1 MGDQGYRP
9 EMLEDLLPQYYKRLF
24 PYPQYAKWL
33 QYGNIDKTY
42 MARRELSFTLA
53 DDIYIRYLSFS
64 GAEDLEAEM
73 IKRCPHKID
82 LGAVYNARP
91 SEHKKLTNFS
101 PKERELVFD
110 IDLTDYDD
118 VRTCCSGAK
127 ICSKCWRYMV
137 VAVKIL
143 DSALREDFGFQHLL
157 WVYSGRRGVHCW
169 VCDESARS
177 LSGQARGAVA
187 EYLQIV
193 SGGEH
198 KTKKVLLR
206 SDRVHPSI
214 ARAVEI
220 IKKDFEQLCL
230 KDQDILGCPE
240 QWGKVLALISDEE
253 LRSDIASQMEKGKNS
268 VDRWNMLVK
277 RVRGFLAAN
286 NSFKQ
291 RKTSANVL
299 SEIMLQ
305 FAYPR
310 LDIAVSK
317 GMNHLL
323 KAPFVIHPKTGRVCV
338 PFRVS
343 KVDSFDPETVP
354 TVLKLVEEI
363 DAFSKAEAES
373 EVKKNVK
380 AYKMTSM
387 KEPVNIF
394 EEFLSGLSSEW
405 KGKLIEKS
413 DQKMDF

>member
-1 MGDQGYRP
+1 MGEYRQ
-9 EMLEDLLPQYYKRLF
+9 EMLVDLLPQYYKRLF
-24 PYPQYAKWL
+24 PYQQYAKWL
-33 QYGNIDKTY
+33 QYGNIDKNY
-42 MARRELSFTLA
+42 MANREFSFTLA
-53 DDIYIRYLSFS
+53 DDIYIRYQSFA
-64 GAEDLEAEM
+64 GAEELEAEM

-91 SEHKKLTNFS
+91 SEHKKLTNFT
-101 PKERELVFD
+101 PKDRELVFD

-118 VRTCCSGAK
+118 VRNCCSGAK
-127 ICSKCWRYMV
+127 ICHKCWRYMV

-143 DSALREDFGFQHLL
+143 DAALREDFGFQHLL

-169 VCDESARS
+169 VSDLAARK

-187 EYLQIV
+187 EYLQVV

-206 SDRVHPSI
+206 NDRVHPSI
-214 ARAVEI
+214 TRAVDI

-230 KDQDILGCPE
+230 KDQDILGSPA
-240 QWGKVLALISDEE
+240 QWTKVLALIGDDD
-253 LRSDIASQMEKGKNS
+253 LRTDLAVQMEKKKNS
-268 VDRWNMLVK
+268 VERWNILRERTLK
-277 RVRGFLAAN
+277 YID
-286 NSFKQ
+286 SKTWKQ
-291 RKTSANVL
+291 RKTSNNVL

-305 FAYPR
+305 FTYPR

-323 KAPFVIHPKTGRVCV
+323 KAPFCIHPKTGRVCV
-338 PFRVS
+338 PFRVN
-343 KVDSFDPETVP
+343 KVDLFDPETVP

-363 DAFSKAEAES
+363 DAFTKLESES

-387 KEPVNIF
+387 REPVSIF
-394 EEFLSGLSSEW
+394 EEFLSGMASEW
-405 KGKLIEKS
+405 KGKLIEQS
-413 DQKMDF
+413 DAKMEF